1 MAYAYKYR
9 SISLR
14 LSEEK
19 DADILNFIDSE
30 TKNKRLSRA
39 DVVRQALLAQ
49 MAFNDIT
56 KPVSKTKSQLNTA
69 EPSNIKVRKKQTSI
83 ERQVDN
89 TDIEKA
95 KELLLNGF
103 TGI

>member
-1 MAYAYKYR
+1 MAYTYKYR

-30 TKNKRLSRA
+30 IKNKRLSRA

-56 KPVSKTKSQLNTA
+56 KPVSKTSSQLNTA
-69 EPSNIKVRKKQTSI
+69 EPSNIKVRKKQASI